1 MESKDE
7 PSLMARN
14 ENPAFES
21 RLVLTQP
28 ETTQLVLISS
38 GVALSSAAIAVM
50 VRSLMKAKRSK
61 KWFDVDPYVED

>member
-7 PSLMARN
+7 PSLMDRN

-21 RLVLTQP
+21 RLVLTHP
-28 ETTQLVLISS
+28 ETTQLVLMSS
-38 GVALSSAAIAVM
+38 GVALSNAAIAVM

-61 KWFDVDPYVED
+61 KWFDVDPYIED